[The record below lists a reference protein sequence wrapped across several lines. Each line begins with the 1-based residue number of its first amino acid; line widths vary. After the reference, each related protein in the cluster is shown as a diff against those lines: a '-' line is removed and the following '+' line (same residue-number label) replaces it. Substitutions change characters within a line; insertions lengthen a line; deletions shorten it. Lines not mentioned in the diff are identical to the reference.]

1 MAISSVATRVWQYIE
16 LREREVAANFSK
28 SLSLVSHALL
38 ASLLGLE
45 ILPIFS
51 LLRLS
56 YFSNQCLFSIF
67 CSLLFFTAKIRTA
80 QTGVFS
86 IFILSR
92 EIYD

>member
-45 ILPIFS
+45 IHPILFLLP
-51 LLRLS
+51 LS
-56 YFSNQCLFSIF
+56 YPAVKFAFSRKLNACFQYLFD
-67 CSLLFFTAKIRTA
+67 LDL
-80 QTGVFS
+80 
-86 IFILSR
+86 
-92 EIYD
+92 